1 MHPDDKLITA
11 CLLIFILLGTG
22 TIAYHQLENWSY
34 VDSLYFTSMTVTTV
48 GYGDF
53 VPSTDMSKLFTV
65 FFSFAGISIALVI
78 LVTIGGEYYT
88 KERRMVSYKLK
99 TYLDSRKKQK
109 TIAKRKRT
117 MEAKR
122 QRLQL
127 SKRQRLS
134 RWIKRKRKK

>member
-1 MHPDDKLITA
+1 MLHQDDKLITA
-11 CLLIFILLGTG
+11 FLLIFVLLGSG
-22 TIAYHQLENWSY
+22 TVAYNQLEGWSY

-53 VPSTDMSKLFTV
+53 VPSSDISKLFTV

-78 LVTIGGEYYT
+78 LVTIGGEYYK
-88 KERRMVSYKLK
+88 KERRMISYRLK
-99 TYLDSRKKQK
+99 TYMDNRKKKQ
-109 TIAKRKRT
+109 AVRKRKQT

-122 QRLQL
+122 RRIQL

-134 RWIKRKRKK
+134 KWLNARKN

>member
-22 TIAYHQLENWSY
+22 TIAYHQLESWSY

-65 FFSFAGISIALVI
+65 FFSFAAISIALVI
-78 LVTIGGEYYT
+78 LVTIGGEYYNR
-88 KERRMVSYKLK
+88 ERRMVSYRLK
-99 TYLDSRKKQK
+99 TYLDARKKQK

-122 QRLQL
+122 RRIQL
-127 SKRQRLS
+127 SKRKRLS
-134 RWIKRKRKK
+134 RRIRHK

>member
-1 MHPDDKLITA
+1 MRPDDKLITA
-11 CLLIFILLGTG
+11 FLLIFILLGSG
-22 TIAYHQLENWSY
+22 TIAYHQLESWSY

-53 VPSTDMSKLFTV
+53 VPSTDLSKLFTV

-78 LVTIGGEYYT
+78 IVAIGGEYYN
-88 KERRMVSYKLK
+88 KERRMVSYRLK

-134 RWIKRKRKK
+134 RWIKRRNKK